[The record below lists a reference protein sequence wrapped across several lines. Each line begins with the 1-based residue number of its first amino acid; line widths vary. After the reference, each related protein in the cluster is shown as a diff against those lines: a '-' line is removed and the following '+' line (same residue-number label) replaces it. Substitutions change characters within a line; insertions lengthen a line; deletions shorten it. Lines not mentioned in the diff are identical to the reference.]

1 MFDLFPFSLSSIL
14 RFYERLK
21 ETVNHV
27 TPETI
32 WFPQV
37 KIIFKWPCHV
47 LHVIVILYVIYRR
60 PDISTEYY
68 RKGSLCSCDTSWWM
82 IETTKTRHPTDPFI
96 STCMHSYFYLSQG
109 TVDYDYDQVA
119 NQFSLL
125 RGCLC
130 DCTTTKLVIMH
141 FMENG
146 NKKSQRAEGEWTW
159 AVEILVNWMM
169 KYDSLNQ
176 STL

>member
-1 MFDLFPFSLSSIL
+1 
-14 RFYERLK
+14 
-21 ETVNHV
+21 
-27 TPETI
+27 
-32 WFPQV
+32 
-37 KIIFKWPCHV
+37 
-47 LHVIVILYVIYRR
+47 
-60 PDISTEYY
+60 
-68 RKGSLCSCDTSWWM
+68 M
-82 IETTKTRHPTDPFI
+82 IETMKTRHPTDPFM
-96 STCMHSYFYLSQG
+96 STCMHKYFNLSQG

-119 NQFSLL
+119 NQFNLQ
-125 RGCLC
+125 RGCVC
-130 DCTTTKLVIMH
+130 DCTTTELIILIIMH